1 MEDRLKSGIY
11 RADITIGQAVEVVLK
26 KDQRSGHLT
35 EGIVKRILTKSP
47 KHTRGIKVML
57 ESGEV
62 GRIQN
67 ILEK

>member
-1 MEDRLKSGIY
+1 MEDRSKPGIY
-11 RADITIGQAVEVVLK
+11 RANIKIGQAVEIVLK

-62 GRIQN
+62 GRVQN
-67 ILEK
+67 IPEE

>member
-1 MEDRLKSGIY
+1 MMENKSKRGIY
-11 RADITIGQAVEVVLK
+11 RADIQIGQTVEIVLK

-62 GRIQN
+62 GRVQN
-67 ILEK
+67 IPE